1 MFKKARRKVAGA
13 RALKC
18 LVAVRVGRL
27 RVLPPAGA
35 EVPAEAR
42 VVLCR
47 GSKVRRS
54 PRAVGSFSSSLRP
67 PGRTPPPP
75 PLNP

>member
-13 RALKC
+13 QALKC

-54 PRAVGSFSSSLRP
+54 PSASRTAQTAGLDPS
-67 PGRTPPPP
+67 RTPSP
-75 PLNP
+75 

>member
-54 PRAVGSFSSSLRP
+54 PRAPSSLSRRVSDRRA
-67 PGRTPPPP
+67 G
-75 PLNP
+75 PLPRLP